1 MAWLWWIALAAVV
14 ATVLQQ
20 LWAGAGPPWRWP
32 ARIYRALGRGL
43 RSARRG
49 ARSKRQH
56 VATRLN
62 RGRGKTPL
70 PDPFEIL
77 HMQHRLGALA
87 EELQRLESADAD
99 RQYWA
104 RAHRIHT
111 RKAAYDQL
119 LVEACRLAGV
129 PGTQTLPGLIPT
141 PTGRRSDEERFRD
154 EMELASRGW
163 SW

>member
-1 MAWLWWIALAAVV
+1 MAWLGWIALVTVV

-20 LWAGAGPPWRWP
+20 VWAGAGPPWRWP
-32 ARIYRALGRGL
+32 VLIYRAIKRGL
-43 RSARRG
+43 RSRWHKIVSRW
-49 ARSKRQH
+49 
-56 VATRLN
+56 N
-62 RGRGKTPL
+62 RKHGKAE

-77 HMQHRLGALA
+77 QMQRRLGAIA
-87 EELQRLESADAD
+87 EELQRLESEDAD

-104 RAHRIHT
+104 RAHRIHS

-119 LVEACRLAGV
+119 LVEACKLAGV
-129 PGTQTLPGLIPT
+129 PGARTAPGTIPT

>member
-20 LWAGAGPPWRWP
+20 LWASAGPPWRWP
-32 ARIYRALGRGL
+32 VLIYRALRRRLRSGGRGM
-43 RSARRG
+43 
-49 ARSKRQH
+49 RSKRHQM
-56 VATRLN
+56 VMRWN
-62 RGRGKTPL
+62 RRRGKAPP

-77 HMQHRLGALA
+77 QMQRRLGALA

-119 LVEACRLAGV
+119 LVEACKLAGV
-129 PGTQTLPGLIPT
+129 PGAQTLPGLIPT
-141 PTGRRSDEERFRD
+141 PMGRRSDEERFRD